1 MGSRGQG
8 ASGCGERSPK
18 VEVLAQVSYPCGLPG
33 CGQEDSWH
41 PQDPGRRAIF
51 HVHLNHLSQLPSEAP
66 LQPRLLP
73 GVSRATRHGAHSH
86 HTQHNGEADTRG
98 FGGWG
103 GVRLGKGSK
112 AGPHDRREAASTSRV
127 QNVPEAKSGHTGH
140 TRRLGAE
147 VLHGGAYPASRSA
160 VDWDS
165 VLPHLSTHMLL
176 PWKMAQAAQAPP
188 VQHAV
193 AC

>member
-86 HTQHNGEADTRG
+86 HTQHDGEADTRG
-98 FGGWG
+98 FGGVG
-103 GVRLGKGSK
+103 IGKGSK

-127 QNVPEAKSGHTGH
+127 QNVPEAKSSHIGHTQ
-140 TRRLGAE
+140 RLGDSEQRSSTEGLILPVALLWTGTLFFHIF
-147 VLHGGAYPASRSA
+147 LHTCFFLGR
-160 VDWDS
+160 WLK
-165 VLPHLSTHMLL
+165 LPRPLQSSML
-176 PWKMAQAAQAPP
+176 
-188 VQHAV
+188 
-193 AC
+193 